1 MPNPYL
7 DVLLDPSFQGVNRLL
22 VLLFRNKDDRT
33 AHTKYYIPRVQIK
46 DYNVMSDGKKF
57 FDQLF
62 KNNLRT
68 YDNIWNIAI
77 GQGDDYTT
85 NCL

>member
-1 MPNPYL
+1 M
-7 DVLLDPSFQGVNRLL
+7 
-22 VLLFRNKDDRT
+22 VLLFRNKDGRT
-33 AHTKYYIPRVQIK
+33 SHTKYYIPSVQIK
-46 DYNVMSDGKKF
+46 DYNVMGDGKKF

-68 YDNIWNIAI
+68 YDNIWKIAI

>member
-1 MPNPYL
+1 M
-7 DVLLDPSFQGVNRLL
+7 

-33 AHTKYYIPRVQIK
+33 AHTKYYIPSVQIK

-68 YDNIWNIAI
+68 YDNIWKIAI
-77 GQGDDYTT
+77 GQGDDYMT